1 MNPCSGGK
9 FFEAVQ
15 AMSSSNL
22 IPNQRF
28 DVMTFKHMRAKL
40 IEGGKPSTT
49 NSTLDIAYFGWLR
62 NSRDVKTRS
71 IVAMSNHCSRCC
83 TSTAEALVW
92 SISFTTSCAG
102 LWKVASGVMIP
113 LAVWVCGAS
122 AKHFALPTKH
132 LPPDGTTAQWALRGP
147 SSRTCFQILIVGLGA
162 TVWRWW

>member
-92 SISFTTSCAG
+92 NISFTTSCAG
-102 LWKVASGVMIP
+102 LWKVASG
-113 LAVWVCGAS
+113 A
-122 AKHFALPTKH
+122 H
-132 LPPDGTTAQWALRGP
+132 
-147 SSRTCFQILIVGLGA
+147 
-162 TVWRWW
+162 